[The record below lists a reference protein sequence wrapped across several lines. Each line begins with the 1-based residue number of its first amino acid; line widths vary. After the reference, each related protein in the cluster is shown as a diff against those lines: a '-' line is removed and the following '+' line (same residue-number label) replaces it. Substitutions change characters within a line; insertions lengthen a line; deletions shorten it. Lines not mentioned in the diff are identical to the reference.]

1 VHKPL
6 DAVAHGRN
14 FASIVAVAQAVNGAA
29 GGKHPGLILIFYAF
43 GREVADFKRRVKH
56 RSKLPHRGLRGFR
69 AEIAGREFAVVA
81 TGIGHLRAL
90 ETARL
95 AFEVMPAPE
104 MVIGAGVVGA
114 LSYGLRPGDIVLADR
129 VIHKQND
136 DAEALHVA
144 AVHETHLRD
153 VGRYLKVAGLD
164 YSTGALLTSHRV
176 LVSGDEKR
184 RAKDETGAIAVD
196 METAALAV
204 ETASRGLPFAVLRTV
219 LDHIDDEITGA
230 EMMTDDQG
238 RVRPLRATAHLM
250 RHPTT
255 MLKLPKLLRNM
266 TIASESLANALEA
279 IAHRGRPPFAIEP
292 KGKKHKKK
300 RGRH

>member
-1 VHKPL
+1 MHKSL
-6 DAVAHGRN
+6 DAVVHGRN
-14 FASIVAVAQAVNGAA
+14 FASIVVVAQAVNGA
-29 GGKHPGLILIFYAF
+29 GSGKHPGLILIFYAF

-56 RSKLPHRGLRGFR
+56 RTKLPHRGLRGFR
-69 AEIAGREFAVVA
+69 AEIGGREFAVVA

-129 VIHKQND
+129 VIHKQDD
-136 DAEALHVA
+136 DAEAQHVA

-196 METAALAV
+196 METAALAMEAV
-204 ETASRGLPFAVLRTV
+204 SRGLPFAVLRTV

-230 EMMTDDQG
+230 EMTDEQG
-238 RVRPLRATAHLM
+238 RVRPFRATAHLM

-255 MLKLPKLLRNM
+255 VLKLPKLLRNM

-279 IAHRGRPPFAIEP
+279 IAHRGRPPFAMEP
-292 KGKKHKKK
+292 KRKKQKQK
-300 RGRH
+300 RGR